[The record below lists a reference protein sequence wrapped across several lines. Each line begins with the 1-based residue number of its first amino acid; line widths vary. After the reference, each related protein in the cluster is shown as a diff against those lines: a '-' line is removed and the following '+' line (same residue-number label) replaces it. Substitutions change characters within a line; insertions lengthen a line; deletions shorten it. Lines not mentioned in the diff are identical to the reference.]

1 MSVHEP
7 IKPQIS
13 RVYDYV
19 LGGTQNFEEDRKVAA
34 AMMDVIPSYPT
45 WARLNRRFLTLVAKK
60 WLAEGQTAVLD
71 LGSGLPTQGH
81 FHTIMPDASILY
93 SDFDTFCVSHGG
105 ELISHLPNTRYV
117 HGDLRNP
124 QPLLESASAFF
135 QDRRKIAIGFIGV
148 PYFLTEDVI
157 TQTARLFH
165 EWASPGAVM
174 ALSFLSLE
182 DTEEGRAFDLG
193 LQESMKPMNLRI
205 YFRPTEKMA
214 ELMKPWR
221 MVDSKRLEI
230 WLDDPEEV
238 TKDNSFNNALSMHG
252 MLLVH
257 D

>member
-1 MSVHEP
+1 MTVQEP
-7 IKPQIS
+7 IKPQIA

-45 WARLNRRFLTLVAKK
+45 WARLNRRFLTLVAKR

-81 FHTIMPDASILY
+81 FHTIMPDAKILY
-93 SDFDTFCVSHGG
+93 SDYDTFCVSHGG
-105 ELISHLPNTRYV
+105 ELIAHLPNIKYV

-124 QPLLESASAFF
+124 QPLLQAASEFF
-135 QDRRKIAIGFIGV
+135 KDQRKVAIGFIGV

-157 TQTARLFH
+157 AQTAQLFYD
-165 EWASPGAVM
+165 WAAPGTVM

-193 LQESMKPMNLRI
+193 LQESMKPMNMRI
-205 YFRPTEKMA
+205 YFRPTEKMV

-230 WLDDPEEV
+230 WLNDPEAITQE
-238 TKDNSFNNALSMHG
+238 NSVNNALSMHG